1 MPARRDAAQVA
12 PDPPAPTVLGLRGD
26 LVGRRAAY
34 VWTSTRH
41 FFWPRARARRLI
53 VPAIAGVFVLELA
66 VLFPGLSAGERV
78 LVVIALLAATA
89 VGSSVL
95 LWCEPPTR
103 RRVLYATTDGAAVIR
118 ARARRGNRW
127 ELDQHVKLH
136 DDADASGL
144 RAALFAP
151 LLVAAR
157 DEGVTITLTA
167 AAVRLAEIYE
177 GDVLSAQKD
186 VLAPT
191 PLRRVPPRTVAR
203 VRLPRM
209 GIRMRWDPPASV
221 ETC

>member
-1 MPARRDAAQVA
+1 VATRLDDASRFT

-41 FFWPRARARRLI
+41 FFWPRSRARRLI
-53 VPAIAGVFVLELA
+53 LLAITLVFVLELA
-66 VLFPGLSAGERV
+66 VLFPGLSLGARA
-78 LVVIALLAATA
+78 LVVLGLLAATA

-103 RRVLYATTDGAAVIR
+103 RRVLYATPDGAAVIR

-136 DDADASGL
+136 DDADAPGL
-144 RAALFAP
+144 RAVLFPP
-151 LLVAAR
+151 LLQAAR
-157 DEGVTITLTA
+157 DRGVTVTLTA
-167 AAVRLAEIYE
+167 AAERLAQIYE
-177 GDVLSAQKD
+177 QDVLSAQKD
-186 VLAPT
+186 VAEPT

-203 VRLPRM
+203 RRLPRL
-209 GIRMRWDPPASV
+209 GIRMRWDPPRD
-221 ETC
+221 